1 LSKNGVK
8 NIMTFLG
15 YMRVSKNDGSQTL
28 DLQRDALK
36 AAGVSEDRLYQDF
49 ASGKRDDRPGLQAC
63 LKALQPQNTLVV
75 WKLDRLGRD
84 LKHLVVLVDELR
96 QRQVG
101 FKVLT
106 GHGAQID
113 TTTPNG
119 RLAFGLF
126 AALAEYERELII
138 ERTQAG
144 LRAARARGRMGGR
157 PRKMSVAT
165 LRMAMVAMA
174 DSQAVSSDIAKQLG
188 ITTATLYTY
197 VNGDGTLKPPGQ
209 LVLAASTQRPRK
221 NNVNRQEERMEVDTT
236 PIPANLGNDHARY

>member
-1 LSKNGVK
+1 
-8 NIMTFLG
+8 MTLIG
-15 YMRVSKNDGSQTL
+15 YMRVSKNDGSQAL
-28 DLQRDALK
+28 DLQRDALL
-36 AAGVSEDRLYQDF
+36 AAGVSDERCYQDF

-84 LKHLVVLVDELR
+84 LKHLVTLVDELR

-165 LRMAMVAMA
+165 LRMAMAAMA

-209 LVLAASTQRPRK
+209 LLLAASTQQPKK
-221 NNVNRQEERMEVDTT
+221 NNVNRQVGRMEVDTT
-236 PIPANLGNDHARY
+236 PIQANLGNDHARY

>member
-1 LSKNGVK
+1 VTKFLSRDGVK
-8 NIMTFLG
+8 NTMTFLG

-36 AAGVSEDRLYQDF
+36 AAGVSEERLYQDM

-84 LKHLVVLVDELR
+84 LKHLVTLVDELR

-144 LRAARARGRMGGR
+144 LKAARARGRMGGR

-165 LRMAMVAMA
+165 LRMAMAAMA
-174 DSQAVSSDIAKQLG
+174 DPQAVSSDVARQLG
-188 ITTATLYTY
+188 VTTATLYTY

-209 LVLAASTQRPRK
+209 LLLAASTRGPGK
-221 NNVNRQEERMEVDTT
+221 IMLKESMAHANN
-236 PIPANLGNDHARY
+236 